1 MTLYDPCPNYSLFHV
16 SYSDD
21 LIATFNEILFT
32 SYEFY
37 YNIVPYFAPVNIAA
51 NLFAALLLLLMKEL
65 RNPFNLILS
74 IMCLSSILPLIIR
87 VSLVYRKMMVN
98 GICNVETQ
106 TYSIA
111 VHTLLEVNTWAAF
124 RSFYTWM
131 DVVLTALRFRAL
143 RFKGKW
149 EPSYALALSA
159 TALVAVISTAADI
172 PVYFTNVIMSFP
184 VDQVCGGNPDVVG
197 NQELVPATGWSDS
210 MFSDNCLLYQQY
222 QWISGI
228 IHNTLPALLLLIF
241 TLLLIFEIL
250 RAHNSHMAV
259 AARSAKKSDDARNA
273 AIILTIIALLTLL
286 SELPQGFACLANAVF
301 PVGFWYM
308 YTYKLYM
315 LWMIIQIFSTSC
327 NLIITLVMS
336 NNFRKAARGMIFC
349 RKKNNTSSPTVSVI
363 SGTKIAS
370 LKN

>member
-1 MTLYDPCPNYSLFHV
+1 ISLYCKIKTS
-16 SYSDD
+16 
-21 LIATFNEILFT
+21 

-124 RSFYTWM
+124 RSFTPGWLVRSLLRKLVLIKM
-131 DVVLTALRFRAL
+131 IILSVVLTALRFRAL
-143 RFKGKW
+143 RSKGKW
-149 EPSYALALSA
+149 EPSYALALFA
-159 TALVAVISTAADI
+159 TALVVVISAAADI
-172 PVYFTNVIMSFP
+172 PVYLTNVIASFP
-184 VDQVCGGNPDVVG
+184 VDQVCGGNPYVLKMNFKRHDWKQG
-197 NQELVPATGWSDS
+197 ACSRNW
-210 MFSDNCLLYQQY
+210 MLYQLY

-250 RAHNSHMAV
+250 RARNSHMAV

-273 AIILTIIALLTLL
+273 VIILTIIALLTLL
-286 SELPQGFACLANAVF
+286 SELPQGLACLANAVF

-308 YTYKLYM
+308 YTYKLYA
-315 LWMIIQIFSTSC
+315 LDDNSDILDKLQLDHHSRDVEKLPKSC
-327 NLIITLVMS
+327 
-336 NNFRKAARGMIFC
+336 ARNDFLQEEEEYFIAKRFC
-349 RKKNNTSSPTVSVI
+349 YFWD
-363 SGTKIAS
+363 
-370 LKN
+370 

>member
-1 MTLYDPCPNYSLFHV
+1 
-16 SYSDD
+16 
-21 LIATFNEILFT
+21 
-32 SYEFY
+32 
-37 YNIVPYFAPVNIAA
+37 
-51 NLFAALLLLLMKEL
+51 
-65 RNPFNLILS
+65 
-74 IMCLSSILPLIIR
+74 
-87 VSLVYRKMMVN
+87 MMVN

-210 MFSDNCLLYQQY
+210 MFSDNCL
-222 QWISGI
+222 
-228 IHNTLPALLLLIF
+228 
-241 TLLLIFEIL
+241 
-250 RAHNSHMAV
+250 AHNSHMAV

-308 YTYKLYM
+308 YTYALDDNSDILDKLQ
-315 LWMIIQIFSTSC
+315 LDHHSRD
-327 NLIITLVMS
+327 VE
-336 NNFRKAARGMIFC
+336 
-349 RKKNNTSSPTVSVI
+349 
-363 SGTKIAS
+363 
-370 LKN
+370 